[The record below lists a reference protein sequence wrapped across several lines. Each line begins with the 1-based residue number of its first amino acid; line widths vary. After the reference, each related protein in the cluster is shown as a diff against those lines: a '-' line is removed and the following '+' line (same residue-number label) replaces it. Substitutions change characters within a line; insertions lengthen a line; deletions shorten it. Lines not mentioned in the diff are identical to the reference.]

1 MSVMFSHLLQDLV
14 HRSQTG
20 DNLTSVALTFIIIK
34 TRIMID
40 FQSTT
45 FRVIQTQESSQWPQQ
60 KTKSEWKSKSGTKKV
75 WDSGLT
81 LLIELRD
88 NQPKRNP

>member
-1 MSVMFSHLLQDLV
+1 MSVMFSHLLQDLE

-60 KTKSEWKSKSGTKKV
+60 KTKSEWKCKSDTKKV
-75 WDSGLT
+75 WDCGPT